1 MALLEAPAH
10 RWIILHA
17 LFSPRIAGAERY
29 CVDLANH
36 QAALGHR
43 VHVAGQPGSPM
54 QGALA
59 ANVTFH
65 ALASPLLR
73 GFRMR
78 RLMDRFNVDLCHA
91 HLSPACKAVSR
102 VPASVTS
109 VATLHVGYKPH
120 QHARFNGVICVN
132 RAQSSRL
139 NSYRGAARIIP
150 NWLPSTETTSATAN
164 VNANANLSSV
174 RLRAE
179 LGLEPRQL
187 LIGAVGRLHPSKGVD
202 VLISAF
208 KAIAP
213 RDAALVIVGEGP
225 QRAALERLADG
236 DTRIH
241 FTGFRSD
248 VPRLLPELD
257 LFVSPSRE
265 ESFGLSILEAMRA
278 GLPIIS
284 SATEGP
290 REVFGTQPIAW
301 VAPAS
306 VPEMAAA
313 LKRMLSSLSDQR
325 EPRVDY
331 DLSLFEASRAVT
343 TVMDFYLQS
352 ARQRQDSAFGLKP
365 RLDVRDALIV

>member
-1 MALLEAPAH
+1 MDLLEAPAH

-43 VHVAGQPGSPM
+43 VHVAGQPGSPI
-54 QGALA
+54 QSALA

-65 ALASPLLR
+65 ALALPWLR

-78 RLMDRFNVDLCHA
+78 RLMDRLNVDVCHA

-102 VPASVTS
+102 AHASVTS
-109 VATLHVGYKPH
+109 VATLHVGYKSH
-120 QHARFNGVICVN
+120 QHARLHGVICVN
-132 RAQSSRL
+132 RAQSTRL
-139 NSYRGAARIIP
+139 NGYQGTARVIP
-150 NWLPSTETTSATAN
+150 NWLPSAPSASE
-164 VNANANLSSV
+164 NANPNLSSIS
-174 RLRAE
+174 LRAE
-179 LGLEPRQL
+179 LRLEPRQV
-187 LIGAVGRLHPSKGVD
+187 LIGAVGRLHPSKGMD

-213 RDAALVIVGEGP
+213 KDAALVIVGEGS
-225 QRAALERLADG
+225 QRAALERIVGG
-236 DTRIH
+236 DARIH
-241 FTGFRSD
+241 FTGYRPD
-248 VPRLLPELD
+248 VPRLLHDLD

-265 ESFGLSILEAMRA
+265 ESFGLAILEAMRA

-290 REVFGTQPIAW
+290 REVFGAQPVDW
-301 VAPAS
+301 VKPAS
-306 VPEMAAA
+306 VAEMASA
-313 LKRMLSSLSDQR
+313 LKRALSSLSGR
-325 EPRVDY
+325 RKPRVAY
-331 DLSLFEASRAVT
+331 DLSHFEAAHAIT

-352 ARQRQDSAFGLKP
+352 ARQRQDSAFGFKP
-365 RLDVRDALIV
+365 HVGVREALYF

>member
-43 VHVAGQPGSPM
+43 VHVAGLPNSPLR
-54 QGALA
+54 GALA
-59 ANVTFH
+59 SNVTFH
-65 ALASPLLR
+65 AMASPLLR

-78 RLMDRFNVDLCHA
+78 RLMDRVNADVCHA

-102 VPASVTS
+102 APASVTS
-109 VATLHVGYKPH
+109 VATLHVGYKSH

-132 RAQSSRL
+132 RAQSTRL
-139 NSYRGAARIIP
+139 NGYQGAARIIP
-150 NWLPSTETTSATAN
+150 NWLPSTETAGARASAN
-164 VNANANLSSV
+164 PSST

-179 LGLEPRQL
+179 LGLEPSQL
-187 LIGAVGRLHPSKGVD
+187 VVGAVGRLHPSKGVD

-225 QRAALERLADG
+225 QRAALTRLADG

-241 FTGFRSD
+241 FLGYRSD
-248 VPRLLPELD
+248 VPRLLQALD

-265 ESFGLSILEAMRA
+265 ESFGLAILEAMRA

-290 REVFGTQPIAW
+290 REVFGGQPIKW

-306 VPEMAAA
+306 VTEMAAA
-313 LKRMLSSLSDQR
+313 LKGALSSLSDQR
-325 EPRVDY
+325 VPCATY
-331 DLSLFEASRAVT
+331 DLTPFEASRAVT

-352 ARQRQDSAFGLKP
+352 ARQRQGSAFGFKP
-365 RLDVRDALIV
+365 AVGVRAPLIV

>member
-43 VHVAGQPGSPM
+43 VHLAGQPGSPM
-54 QGALA
+54 QAALA

-65 ALASPLLR
+65 AMASPWLR

-78 RLMDRFNVDLCHA
+78 RLMERLNVDLCHA

-102 VPASVTS
+102 ASTAVTN
-109 VATLHVGYKPH
+109 VATLHVGYKSH

-132 RAQSSRL
+132 RAQSTRL
-139 NSYRGAARIIP
+139 NGYRGAARIIP
-150 NWLPSTETTSATAN
+150 NWLPSTETTCLS
-164 VNANANLSSV
+164 ANATQSSV
-174 RLRAE
+174 RLRTE
-179 LGLEPRQL
+179 LGLKPRQR

-208 KAIAP
+208 KAMAP
-213 RDAALVIVGEGP
+213 TAAALVIVGEGP

-241 FTGFRSD
+241 FLGFRSD
-248 VPRLLPELD
+248 VPWLLQELD

-265 ESFGLSILEAMRA
+265 ESFGLAILEAMRA

-290 REVFGTQPIAW
+290 RDVFGGQPIEW
-301 VAPAS
+301 VTPAS
-306 VPEMAAA
+306 VTEMAAA
-313 LKRMLSSLSDQR
+313 MKRTLSSLSGQS
-325 EPRVDY
+325 ESRVAY
-331 DLSLFEASRAVT
+331 DLSHFEASRAVT
-343 TVMDFYLQS
+343 MVMDFYLQS
-352 ARQRQDSAFGLKP
+352 ARQRQDSAFGFKP
-365 RLDVRDALIV
+365 AVDAREPLIV

>member
-43 VHVAGQPGSPM
+43 VHVAGQLGSPM
-54 QGALA
+54 QSALSS
-59 ANVTFH
+59 NVTFH

-91 HLSPACKAVSR
+91 HLSPACKAVSSA
-102 VPASVTS
+102 PTSVTS
-109 VATLHVGYKPH
+109 VATLHVGYKSH

-132 RAQSSRL
+132 RAQSTWL
-139 NSYRGAARIIP
+139 NGYRGAARIIP
-150 NWLPSTETTSATAN
+150 NWLPSTDLSS
-164 VNANANLSSV
+164 ANANPSSV

-179 LGLEPRQL
+179 LRLEPRQL

-208 KAIAP
+208 KASAP

-225 QRAALERLADG
+225 QRAALERQADG

-241 FTGFRSD
+241 FLGYRSD
-248 VPRLLPELD
+248 VPRLLQELD

-265 ESFGLSILEAMRA
+265 ESFGLAILEAMRA

-290 REVFGTQPIAW
+290 RDVFGAQPIAW

-306 VPEMAAA
+306 VTEMAAA
-313 LKRMLSSLSDQR
+313 LKQTLSSLSSR
-325 EPRVDY
+325 PVPRVIY
-331 DLSLFEASRAVT
+331 GLGPFEASRAVT
-343 TVMDFYLQS
+343 TVMDFYLQA
-352 ARQRQDSAFGLKP
+352 ARQRQDSALGFKP
-365 RLDVRDALIV
+365 SVGVRAPLIV